1 MKNAAIALLL
11 WCSCAPLTS
20 PEGGVPGEWQEVAEE
35 AVAPPSALEAYMAA
49 RLRYGDGPRPDFV
62 AVVPFADESGF
73 RKGVWDV
80 EYEMANML
88 SIELAAIPEWQVVPF
103 NAVAELTMAADG
115 RDGWSP
121 LEVGRHLQA
130 DMVVLGLLQDYDMR
144 RLSVGDPL
152 LGGYQSYVAVAQM
165 QAEVVRVADGG
176 GVGVAETLREVTERD
191 LGLNFLGKPR
201 EMDKEFAGL
210 ADIEFG
216 SDAFRETL
224 LGGATVTAMD
234 DLVQKIAS
242 ALKPGGIEIQDVL
255 PEIISV
261 YGDDIYANLGS
272 EHGLRPRF
280 RFGVYPNADRAET
293 EGLDPKQ
300 ALAVVEV
307 AEIIGA
313 RLSSLRVLSETGVI
327 MPGDRLKLVEIEGE

>member
-73 RKGVWDV
+73 RQGVWDV

-176 GVGVAETLREVTERD
+176 ESGSPKLCARSLNAIWGSIYWANRARWTRSSPVSRTLSLV
-191 LGLNFLGKPR
+191 P
-201 EMDKEFAGL
+201 
-210 ADIEFG
+210 
-216 SDAFRETL
+216 TL
-224 LGGATVTAMD
+224 
-234 DLVQKIAS
+234 S
-242 ALKPGGIEIQDVL
+242 A
-255 PEIISV
+255 
-261 YGDDIYANLGS
+261 
-272 EHGLRPRF
+272 RPCW
-280 RFGVYPNADRAET
+280 
-293 EGLDPKQ
+293 
-300 ALAVVEV
+300 VV
-307 AEIIGA
+307 
-313 RLSSLRVLSETGVI
+313 RR
-327 MPGDRLKLVEIEGE
+327 